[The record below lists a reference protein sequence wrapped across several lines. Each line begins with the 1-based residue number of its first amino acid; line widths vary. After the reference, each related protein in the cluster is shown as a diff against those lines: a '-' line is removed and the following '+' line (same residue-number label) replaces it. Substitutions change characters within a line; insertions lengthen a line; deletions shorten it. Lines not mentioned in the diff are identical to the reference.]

1 MPSLSVSKMRI
12 LVLQHDYYLQEL
24 VSKYGLGSKDQ
35 VGYEVC
41 RMFFHC
47 MFFIC
52 TQVRNTEWKSN
63 IKAPI
68 CNCKLFKLVPVVP
81 HPSKMT
87 HPYSIPNDLV
97 TAGVCRLLVLF
108 WIMQWHRVMS
118 PLSLKSSA
126 ADMAVLVKTVSCSPR
141 ERETESSLH
150 KPSVWPDSLFLGK
163 SYISREVTK

>member
-1 MPSLSVSKMRI
+1 
-12 LVLQHDYYLQEL
+12 
-24 VSKYGLGSKDQ
+24 
-35 VGYEVC
+35 
-41 RMFFHC
+41 
-47 MFFIC
+47 
-52 TQVRNTEWKSN
+52 
-63 IKAPI
+63 
-68 CNCKLFKLVPVVP
+68 
-81 HPSKMT
+81 
-87 HPYSIPNDLV
+87 
-97 TAGVCRLLVLF
+97 VCRLLVLF